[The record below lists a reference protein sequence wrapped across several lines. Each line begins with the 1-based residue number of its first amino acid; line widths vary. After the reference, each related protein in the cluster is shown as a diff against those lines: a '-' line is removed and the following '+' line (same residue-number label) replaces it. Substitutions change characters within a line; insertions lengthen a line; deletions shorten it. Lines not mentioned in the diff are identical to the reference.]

1 MSDLESDPEFENLVG
16 QELVTYMQLKKIRE
30 YLIAKLVFRS
40 PRVSKRI
47 IHHNNKVYMLTIR
60 LEEVKPKIE
69 VPEGV
74 PEPETTAPQAAEAKS
89 GDSF

>member
-1 MSDLESDPEFENLVG
+1 MSEIESDPDFESLVG
-16 QELVTYMQLKKIRE
+16 QELVTYAQLKRIRE
-30 YLIAKLVFRS
+30 HLIAKLAFRS

-47 IHHNNKVYMLTIR
+47 IHHNNKMYLLTIR

-74 PEPETTAPQAAEAKS
+74 PEPEGLAQPTAEAKS
-89 GDSF
+89 RE

>member
-1 MSDLESDPEFENLVG
+1 MSDIESDPDFESLVG
-16 QELVTYMQLKKIRE
+16 QELVTYAQLKRIRE
-30 YLIAKLVFRS
+30 YLIAKLAFRS

-47 IHHNNKVYMLTIR
+47 IHHNNKVYLLTIR

-74 PEPETTAPQAAEAKS
+74 PEPESAAHQTAEVKS
-89 GDSF
+89 GE

>member
-1 MSDLESDPEFENLVG
+1 LSEIDSDPDFESLVG
-16 QELVTYMQLKKIRE
+16 QELVTYAQLKRIRE
-30 YLIAKLVFRS
+30 HLIAKLAFRS

-47 IHHNNKVYMLTIR
+47 IHHNNKMYLLTIR

-74 PEPETTAPQAAEAKS
+74 PEPEGLTQPTAEAKS
-89 GDSF
+89 RE

>member
-1 MSDLESDPEFENLVG
+1 MSDIESDPDFENLVG
-16 QELVTYMQLKKIRE
+16 QELVTYAQLKRIRE
-30 YLIAKLVFRS
+30 YLIAKLAFRS

-47 IHHNNKVYMLTIR
+47 IHHNNKMYLLTIR

-74 PEPETTAPQAAEAKS
+74 PEPEGAAPQTAEAKS
-89 GDSF
+89 GG

>member
-1 MSDLESDPEFENLVG
+1 MSEVESDPNFENIVG
-16 QELVTYMQLKKIRE
+16 QELVTYAQLKKIRE
-30 YLIAKLVFRS
+30 YLIAKLAYRS

-47 IHHNNKVYMLTIR
+47 IHHNNKAYMLTIR

-74 PEPETTAPQAAEAKS
+74 PEPESATTQTAEAKS
-89 GDSF
+89 GE

>member
-1 MSDLESDPEFENLVG
+1 MSEIDSDPDFESLVG
-16 QELVTYMQLKKIRE
+16 QELVTYAQLKRIRE
-30 YLIAKLVFRS
+30 HLIAKLAFRS

-47 IHHNNKVYMLTIR
+47 IHHNNKVYLLTIR

-74 PEPETTAPQAAEAKS
+74 PEPESVTQHTAEAKS
-89 GDSF
+89 RE